1 MVASFT
7 KNKISAAVVPI
18 SSTDSGKD
26 VSLSTNQPNDYESLP
41 QQPPQRLDDEDRND
55 EVQPLEVN
63 TSYNP
68 PFTSERA
75 FTFVVFATEVSHY
88 LQGYNLKQEC
98 LTSKYQCC
106 SEFTP
111 FHI

>member
-7 KNKISAAVVPI
+7 KNKISAIVVPI
-18 SSTDSGKD
+18 TSTNSGKD

-41 QQPPQRLDDEDRND
+41 QQPPQRLDDEDQND
-55 EVQPLEVN
+55 EVQPIEVN

-75 FTFVVFATEVSHY
+75 LTFVFFGNELTHY
-88 LQGYNLKQEC
+88 LHGYNLQQEC
-98 LTSKYQCC
+98 LTSKYEDCL
-106 SEFTP
+106 
-111 FHI
+111 